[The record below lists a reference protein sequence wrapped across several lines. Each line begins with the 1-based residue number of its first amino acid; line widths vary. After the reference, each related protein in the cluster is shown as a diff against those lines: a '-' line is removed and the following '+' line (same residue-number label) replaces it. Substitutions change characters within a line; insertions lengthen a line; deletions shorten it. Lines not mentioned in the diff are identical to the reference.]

1 MEQYRYTLQVRYILT
16 KLFLFYINKST
27 IILINIAAT
36 ISNDIVLNIT
46 VNSMTGSLILFN
58 IFNLILLS

>member
-1 MEQYRYTLQVRYILT
+1 MEQYRYTLQVLT